1 MKKYLL
7 LLALVGLSASQIAA
21 QQLVELKLA
30 DAITY
35 ALENNPTAKNAR
47 LELLISKATIK

>member
-30 DAITY
+30 DALTY
-35 ALENNPTAKNAR
+35 ALENNPSAKTPDWN
-47 LELLISKATIK
+47 S